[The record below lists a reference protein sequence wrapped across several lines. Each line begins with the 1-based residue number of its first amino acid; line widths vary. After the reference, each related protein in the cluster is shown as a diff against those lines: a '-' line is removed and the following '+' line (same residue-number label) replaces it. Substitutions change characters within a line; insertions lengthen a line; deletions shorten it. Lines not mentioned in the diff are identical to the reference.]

1 MASVAPRE
9 KLPADYILFNVTLA
23 LLAIGVV
30 MVFNASY
37 GDTVSKARMNYDPFY
52 FLKRQAVWAAVG
64 FVCMLLVMRI
74 GYWNLRRFA
83 APLMILAIVGLV
95 AVLIPGIGEVR
106 NGARRW
112 FDIGPLLIQPSEF
125 AKLALVIYLAG
136 QTCNTVNNIRDL
148 KDGFWA
154 ALVPICAC
162 IILVEKQPDLGTAAV
177 IGLGSLATLFLA
189 GARVRHLAAVLVCG
203 LLLVGFAA
211 LRHDYRMDRVSV
223 YLEPD
228 KYARDKGLQITH
240 SLIAVTTG
248 GALGVGLGEGREK
261 LFVPEANTD
270 FIFATIVEETG
281 LWGTSLVVG
290 LMLLLGWAGCLIA
303 RRTKDPFGMVLA
315 SGLSAMISLQA
326 IINIAVVTNTIPA
339 TGVPL
344 PFISAGGSSLILNM
358 ISIGILLNIA
368 RHPEPPSSGR
378 RS

>member
-344 PFISAGGSSLILNM
+344 PFISAGGSSLVLNM

>member
-1 MASVAPRE
+1 MASVVPRE
-9 KLPADYILFNVTLA
+9 KLPTDYILFNVTLA
-23 LLAIGVV
+23 LVVIGVV

-37 GDTVSKARMNYDPFY
+37 GDAVSEAKLNYDPFY
-52 FLKRQAVWAAVG
+52 FLKRQAIWAAIG
-64 FVCMLLVMRI
+64 FLCMLVVMRI

-83 APLMILAIVGLV
+83 APLLILAIAGLV
-95 AVLIPGIGEVR
+95 AVLIPGIGEIR

-136 QTCNTVNNIRDL
+136 QTSNTVSNIRDF

-154 ALVPICAC
+154 ALVPICIC
-162 IILVEKQPDLGTAAV
+162 IVLVEKQPDLGTAAV

-189 GARVRHLAAVLVCG
+189 GARVRHLAAVWIFG

-211 LRHDYRMDRVSV
+211 IRHDYRMERVYV
-223 YLEPD
+223 YLQPE
-228 KYARDKGLQITH
+228 KYEKDEGYQMIH

-281 LWGTSLVVG
+281 LWGTTIVMG
-290 LMLLLGWAGCLIA
+290 LMLLLGWAGSHIA
-303 RRTKDPFGMVLA
+303 RRTRDRFGMVLA

-326 IINIAVVTNTIPA
+326 IINIAVVTNSIPA

-344 PFISAGGSSLILNM
+344 PFISAGGSSLVFNL

-368 RHPEPPSSGR
+368 RNPEPPLSR
-378 RS
+378 RES

>member
-303 RRTKDPFGMVLA
+303 RRTNDPFGMVLA

>member
-52 FLKRQAVWAAVG
+52 FLKRQAVWVAVG

-154 ALVPICAC
+154 ALVPIYAC

-290 LMLLLGWAGCLIA
+290 LMLLLGWVGCLIA

-344 PFISAGGSSLILNM
+344 PFISAGGSSLVLNM

>member
-1 MASVAPRE
+1 MASAAPRE

-52 FLKRQAVWAAVG
+52 FLKRQALWAIIG
-64 FVCMLLVMRI
+64 FVCMLWGMRI

-83 APLMILAIVGLV
+83 APLMILAIAGLV

-136 QTCNTVNNIRDL
+136 QTCNAVNNIRDL

-154 ALVPICAC
+154 ALVPVCAC
-162 IILVEKQPDLGTAAV
+162 IVLVEKQPDLGTAAV

-189 GARVRHLAAVLVCG
+189 GARMRHLSAVLVFG

-211 LRHDYRMDRVSV
+211 LRHDYRMDRVCV

-228 KYARDKGLQITH
+228 KYARDKGLQVTH

-290 LMLLLGWAGCLIA
+290 LMLLLGWSGCLIA

-326 IINIAVVTNTIPA
+326 IINIAVVTNSIPA

-344 PFISAGGSSLILNM
+344 PFISAGGSSLVLNM
-358 ISIGILLNIA
+358 ISVGILLNIA
-368 RHPEPPSSGR
+368 RNPEPPSSGR